1 MVATSGLEAFIVEA
15 KAATYV
21 GNGKVAPPCRT
32 DSHDLTY
39 ENAEWSY
46 RDSYFGGTDFLGQ
59 ETVWRL
65 GKAVWAMNYYGHI
78 MRPDLINAERAG
90 HVIKQ
95 ALTLLYNEGRFLGG
109 FSCRVDGF
117 DYHDFSTGTYQR
129 FRGLESISKE
139 NCMAYELCYHGGLV
153 KA

>member
-1 MVATSGLEAFIVEA
+1 MSELEVFIVAA

-21 GNGKVAPPCRT
+21 GNGKVAPSCRT

-39 ENAEWSY
+39 EDAEWSY

-59 ETVWRL
+59 ETVWRF

-78 MRPDLINAERAG
+78 MRPDLIDAERAG
-90 HVIKQ
+90 RVIKQ
-95 ALTLLYNEGRFLGG
+95 ALTLLYNEGRFLGR
-109 FSCRVDGF
+109 FNCQVDGF
-117 DYHDFSTGTYQR
+117 DYHDASNGTYLQ
-129 FRGLESISKE
+129 FHGLESISKE
-139 NCMAYELCYHGGLV
+139 NFLAYELRYHGGLV